1 MLNPKVSAIMTIT
14 VSGGR
19 ETNKEIKEK
28 MSGSDKL
35 LDENAICEGDNC
47 VA

>member
-1 MLNPKVSAIMTIT
+1 M
-14 VSGGR
+14 GR

-35 LDENAICEGDNC
+35 HGENKIRYVKGMTVCWSEKDFLNS
-47 VA
+47 